1 MSLQDFIAY
10 FTHSR
15 GEGGA
20 AAGRRIA
27 SGYQFWELAVF
38 RTVAEL
44 RAESKRS
51 YAGLLWWII
60 RPLLSLAVYGVV
72 FGLIFKVKQEHFL
85 LFLFSGIIGWE
96 WFSSST
102 QRCATSVLSNRP
114 LMLLVKVNPMLF
126 PVSICLVDFVKF
138 LLGLLILLVAT
149 AIWGPGFGWSIFML
163 PVIILAELLL
173 CMGAGLIVS
182 SITPFLPD
190 FAMILTTIMQLLM
203 FLSGVFYRIDSLP
216 ARLRPL
222 IALNP
227 VAVLLEQYRLVI
239 LEHAMPDIRGMAI
252 ILGSGI
258 AAALVGRLL
267 LAKFGRIYTKRW

>member
-1 MSLQDFIAY
+1 M
-10 FTHSR
+10 
-15 GEGGA
+15 
-20 AAGRRIA
+20 
-27 SGYQFWELAVF
+27 GYQFWELAVF

-60 RPLLSLAVYGVV
+60 RPLLSLAVYWVV
-72 FGLIFKVKQEHFL
+72 FGLIFKVQQEHFL

-96 WFSSST
+96 WFSCST
-102 QRCATSVLSNRP
+102 QRCATSVVANRP

-138 LLGLLILLVAT
+138 LLGLLILLIAA
-149 AIWGPGFGWSIFML
+149 AIWGPGFGWSILML
-163 PVIILAELLL
+163 PVIVLAELML
-173 CMGAGLIVS
+173 CMGVGLIVS

-216 ARLRPL
+216 ERLRPL

-227 VAVLLEQYRLVI
+227 VAVMLEQYRRVI
-239 LEHAMPDIRGMAI
+239 LERAMPDLWSLAAV
-252 ILGSGI
+252 LGSGI
-258 AAALVGRLL
+258 TAVLVGRLL
-267 LAKFGRIYTKRW
+267 LTTFGRIYTKRW

>member
-1 MSLQDFIAY
+1 M
-10 FTHSR
+10 
-15 GEGGA
+15 
-20 AAGRRIA
+20 
-27 SGYQFWELAVF
+27 GYQFWELAVF

-138 LLGLLILLVAT
+138 LLGLLILLVAA
-149 AIWGPGFGWSIFML
+149 AIWGPGFGWSILML
-163 PVIILAELLL
+163 PVIVLAELLL

-190 FAMILTTIMQLLM
+190 FAMILTTVMQLLM

-227 VAVLLEQYRLVI
+227 VAVMLEQYRLVI
-239 LEHAMPDIRGMAI
+239 LEHSMPDLRGMAAVW
-252 ILGSGI
+252 GSGI
-258 AAALVGRLL
+258 AAALAGRLL